1 MLGPDTS
8 VSNSLLY
15 PLRWCIGKYPLWA
28 SWSSFVKWDIMLFI
42 FVEQSS
48 HSMKNIHFYGKSD
61 SRNKEGNCTDHY
73 DACSCSPGET
83 AGLIIARCLRPQQ
96 ETRKKSSFL
105 PCKGSVWS
113 HLQEL
118 D

>member
-28 SWSSFVKWDIMLFI
+28 SRSSFVKWDIMLFI
-42 FVEQSS
+42 FVGQSS

-83 AGLIIARCLRPQQ
+83 AGLITARCLRPQQ
-96 ETRKKSSFL
+96 ETRKQSSFL